1 MQRTKC
7 RSFVAA
13 AALAL
18 SALSAQPSLGA
29 PVAPNPK
36 SLLKSKK
43 VLVVEATNWN
53 GDSHVIAKANALVL
67 LNKIKAEAGIASFT
81 VVDNVE
87 AYTAASLAPYD
98 IIVFNYVFNT
108 QYAVGKPFEAAFK
121 SWLASGNRG
130 WMGYHS
136 SGANEPG
143 EWPWYRDS
151 VTVMRYHV
159 HSVAAQPGKMN
170 ITTDAAIKALPILQG
185 MDASFTGT
193 DEWYDFD
200 LPPRAPAPDLWATCK
215 VTYYLDESTLAT
227 APTRPM
233 NPHPMSWIREDARK
247 NRFYYSG
254 FVHSDQGSSSDFFHS
269 ALLRGLEYLAGYDT
283 VTSVLSE
290 GNSIRTRPNLA
301 YATGSRELRVDAAG
315 PHALEILSAQGKV
328 LERMEG
334 TGPRAYRPDAF
345 AKAGVYC
352 VRYRGGDVRYAQR
365 ILVY

>member
-1 MQRTKC
+1 MKKTQAW
-7 RSFVAA
+7 SIFAA

-18 SALSAQPSLGA
+18 SALPAPGA
-29 PVAPNPK
+29 PVEPNPK
-36 SLLKSKK
+36 SLLRSKK

-53 GDSHVIAKANALVL
+53 GDSHKVAKANALAL
-67 LNKIKAEAGIASFT
+67 LNKIKTEAGIAAFT

-87 AYTAASLAPYD
+87 AYTLANLAPYD

-108 QYAVGKPFEAAFK
+108 QFAVGKPFEAAFK
-121 SWLASGNRG
+121 AWLAAGNRG

-136 SGANEPG
+136 SGANEDG

-170 ITTDAAIKALPILQG
+170 ITPDAAIKALPILKG
-185 MDASFTGT
+185 MDVSFTGT

-200 LPPRAPAPDLWATCK
+200 LPPRAPAPALWADCK
-215 VTYYLDESTLAT
+215 VTYYLDESSLAT

-233 NPHPMSWIREDARK
+233 NPHPMSWIREDGRR

-254 FVHSDQGSSSDFFHS
+254 FVHSEQGSSSDFFHS
-269 ALLRGLEYLAGYDT
+269 SLLRGLEYLAGYDT

-290 GNSIRTRPNLA
+290 GNSIRTRSNLA
-301 YATGSRELRVDAAG
+301 YATGSRELRIYAQG
-315 PHALEILSAQGKV
+315 WYELEILSPQGEI
-328 LERMEG
+328 LERLQGEG
-334 TGPRAYRPDAF
+334 PQTCRPTAF
-345 AKAGVYC
+345 THAGVYC
-352 VRYRGGDVRYAQR
+352 VRYRDQRARYSQR